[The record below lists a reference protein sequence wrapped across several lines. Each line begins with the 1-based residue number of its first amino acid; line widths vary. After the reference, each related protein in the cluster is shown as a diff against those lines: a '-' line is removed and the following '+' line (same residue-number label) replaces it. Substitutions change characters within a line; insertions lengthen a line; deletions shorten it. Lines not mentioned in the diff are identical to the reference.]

1 MLNRKGATWIN
12 RCVLIGQLVTC
23 PFTIQNFNGGSSMIR
38 ILVQG
43 DSMEQIAAQLAELN
57 EKFGLTRVTA
67 IIPGADAIKA
77 PAADAPSAEAPAK
90 RGRPAKA
97 VTELKAEAPAVAQAP
112 APATATAPAP
122 DMEAQ
127 IRAGMTKLA
136 AMREGEK
143 DQSAGVKRCMDL
155 LSSVV
160 GPACKAIKQIPADK
174 QAAVL
179 AALQAAE
186 QPAAADAAAG
196 MFD

>member
-1 MLNRKGATWIN
+1 MLNRKGAAWIN

-67 IIPGADAIKA
+67 IIPGADALKA
-77 PAADAPSAEAPAK
+77 PVADAPSAEAPAK

-97 VTELKAEAPAVAQAP
+97 VTELKAEPAP
-112 APATATAPAP
+112 APAPSPAPAPAPAPAP

-160 GPACKAIKQIPADK
+160 GPTCKAIKQIPADK

-179 AALQAAE
+179 AALQASEA
-186 QPAAADAAAG
+186 PAADAAAG